1 MCKLSSLVERASSRL
16 SDRRAQQLTT
26 LTFIETSPNSA
37 ARTKVN
43 VVVLDDYHAVALTL
57 GPWHKLGD
65 NVDVVVHTDHM
76 ADDDAVVKRLAEAH
90 VVVVMRERTPLT
102 RARLERLDNLQLIVT
117 TGMENRSIDMA
128 CARERGVTV
137 CGTRGGLSNAV
148 EHTWALILSLL
159 RNLPTEEHNIRNGSW
174 QSTIGRDLFGSTLGL
189 VGLGRTGTRMARVAR
204 AFDMNILAWSPHL
217 TPEVAETHGARAV
230 SKEQLFADSDVVSV
244 HLQLS
249 ESTRGIITAS
259 DFARMKKTAVFV
271 NTSRGA
277 LVDEEALEKAV
288 RDGEIAGAAL
298 DVFTTEPLPA
308 DSSMRSMPNSILT
321 PHVGYVTEGLYRR
334 FFTDIVEDV
343 SMHVAG
349 NPVRVLNS

>member
-1 MCKLSSLVERASSRL
+1 MTATIDEAHHELSRIA
-16 SDRRAQQLTT
+16 
-26 LTFIETSPNSA
+26 FMP
-37 ARTKVN
+37 KMN
-43 VVVLDDYHAVALTL
+43 VVVLDDYHSVALTL
-57 GPWHKLGD
+57 GPWHELGD
-65 NVDVVVHTDHM
+65 DIDVVVHTDHV
-76 ADDDAVVKRLAEAH
+76 ADDDAVVERLANAH

-102 RARLERLDNLQLIVT
+102 RARLERLNNLQLIVT

-128 CARERGVTV
+128 CARERGVIV

-159 RNLPTEEHNIRNGSW
+159 RNLPTEEHNIRHGGW
-174 QSTIGRDLFGSTLGL
+174 QSTIGRDLFGATIGL

-217 TPEVAETHGARAV
+217 TPEVAETHGATAV
-230 SKEQLFADSDVVSV
+230 SKEQLFTESDIVSV

-249 ESTRGIITAS
+249 DSTRGIVTSS
-259 DFARMKKTAVFV
+259 DFARMKKSAVFV

-277 LVDEEALEKAV
+277 LVDEGALEKAV
-288 RDGEIAGAAL
+288 RNGDIAGAAL

-308 DSSMRSMPNSILT
+308 DSSMRSLPNSILT

-343 SMHVAG
+343 AMHLAG

>member
-1 MCKLSSLVERASSRL
+1 M
-16 SDRRAQQLTT
+16 
-26 LTFIETSPNSA
+26 
-37 ARTKVN
+37 N

-57 GPWHKLGD
+57 GPWHLLGAG
-65 NVDVVVHTDHM
+65 VDVVVHTDHM
-76 ADDDAVVKRLAEAH
+76 ADDDAVVERLAEAH

-102 RARLERLDNLQLIVT
+102 RARLERLGNLQLIVT
-117 TGMENRSIDMA
+117 TGMENRAIDMA
-128 CARERGVTV
+128 FARERGVTV

-159 RNLPTEEHNIRNGSW
+159 RNLPTEEHNIRNGGW

-217 TPEVAETHGARAV
+217 TPEVAETHGATAV
-230 SKEQLFADSDVVSV
+230 SKEQLFAESDIVSV

-249 ESTRGIITAS
+249 ESTREIITAS
-259 DFARMKKTAVFV
+259 DFARMKKSAVFV

-277 LVDEEALEKAV
+277 LVDEEALERAV
-288 RDGEIAGAAL
+288 RNGDIAGAAL

-308 DSSMRSMPNSILT
+308 DSSMRSLPNSVLT

-343 SMHVAG
+343 SMHLAG
-349 NPVRVLNS
+349 TPVRVLNN